1 MATPKNLSV
10 QKAFALLCSFDNPEE
25 WLSNAKLSRRAGMT
39 EASAHR
45 LIRTLEGIGAVVRDG
60 RGNYRPGMLL
70 ATLSKAISVG
80 HLIQATSSDT
90 LVTLASHL
98 KSVVHVGVFEN
109 GMVTYTAKI
118 GQQDDVPVP
127 SRVGAQQEAYSC
139 ALGKVLLSGLQ
150 PQQMEDFLCD
160 GTLVPLTPRTITTA
174 DHLRSEIEAVRQC
187 GYALDDREVY
197 PWLSCLAVP
206 VRDAHGGIVAAIS
219 LSDNARNLCQT
230 WQEDVIGQLNVA
242 SQAISRKL
250 FPTFGAMAR

>member
-1 MATPKNLSV
+1 MATPKNVSV
-10 QKAFALLCSFDNPEE
+10 QKAFSLLCSFQDSEE

-45 LIRTLEGIGAVVRDG
+45 LLRTLEGIGAVVRDR
-60 RGNYRPGMLL
+60 RGDYRPGMLL
-70 ATLSKAISVG
+70 ATLSRTISVSE
-80 HLIQATSSDT
+80 LIQATSLDT
-90 LVTLASHL
+90 LSTLASSL

-118 GQQDDVPVP
+118 GRQEAFSVP

-150 PQQMEDFLCD
+150 PQQLEDFLCD
-160 GTLVPLTPRTITTA
+160 GTLIPLTPRTITTA
-174 DHLRSEIEAVRQC
+174 DRLRSEIEAVRKC

-197 PWLSCLAVP
+197 PWMSCLAVP

-219 LSDNARNLCQT
+219 LSDNAGNVCQA
-230 WQEDVIGQLNVA
+230 WQEDVVGQLSRA
-242 SQAISRKL
+242 SQMISHKL
-250 FPTFGAMAR
+250 FPSSGAMAR